1 MDINGLKLD
10 GNDPSKKNDSLLTPS
25 PTYTHPDPHPPTP
38 SPPNT
43 PNGHLNHPTISVEEK
58 SSSTYVVLQL
68 VTRGPVEGSDRI
80 DDATLGVDG
89 EAGLVGYRARG
100 TRLQVKVELVV
111 WRLKI

>member
-1 MDINGLKLD
+1 MMDINGLKLG
-10 GNDPSKKNDSLLTPS
+10 GNDPSKKMTASSPPPPHTHTLTLTP
-25 PTYTHPDPHPPTP
+25 P
-38 SPPNT
+38 PPNT

>member
-10 GNDPSKKNDSLLTPS
+10 VNDPSKKNDTPL
-25 PTYTHPDPHPPTP
+25 PLPH
-38 SPPNT
+38 
-43 PNGHLNHPTISVEEK
+43 GHLNHPTISVEEK

-68 VTRGPVEGSDRI
+68 VTRGLVEGSDRI

-89 EAGLVGYRARG
+89 EAGLVGYGARV